1 MISNDQ
7 PPSPLSVLLVEDN
20 ALEARLVSEM
30 LRGVSAQPITV
41 THVMGLREALD
52 RLRTKGFH
60 AIVLDLTL
68 PDSDGLDT
76 FVRARAEAPD
86 APIVV
91 LTSLADSDLAVKA
104 VRAGA
109 QDYLVKG
116 RVDGPLLYQSIRY
129 AIERHASE
137 TALRRSEA
145 RYRSLIEGSIQGI
158 LIHVDGIV
166 RLANPA
172 LCTLLGVDRT
182 EHLVGTAI
190 WSFIAPEDHAL
201 VAEDVRARRQR
212 EPAPHQYQFRAVRR
226 DGTVIWLE
234 CIVTTIPWDGD
245 PAVLATVVDITERK
259 QAEENLR
266 ASEARFRQMAEN
278 IKEAFIVVELPSNR
292 ALYLSRMWEEISGR
306 PIDSAHRDSRL
317 WTDAIHPDDR
327 ASVHIAQDSIERGE
341 PVSHVFRVVRPD
353 GSLRWARARTFPVRD
368 THGRVYRLVGL
379 VEDITQIR
387 LTEQQL
393 VQAQK
398 IEAVGQLAGGIAH
411 DFNNLLTA
419 INGYAELVVNALGPD
434 DPVTAD
440 VEQIL
445 SAGKS
450 AERLTRQLL
459 AFSRRQIL
467 QPQVIDLNQI
477 VQRVE
482 PLLRRLIG
490 EEFTVLIKLTTPL
503 ERVSADPG
511 QIEQVIMNLAV
522 NARDAM
528 TQGGVLTIETA
539 NVELDDQ
546 YAALNPGATAGPH
559 VMVAVSDTGT
569 GMDEATQK
577 RLFEPFFTTKEMG
590 KGTGLGLA
598 MVYGIVKQSHGSI
611 WVYSEPGHGSTFKIY
626 LPVIHTEASPPT
638 WLVPEPA
645 SLAGTETV
653 LVVEDQTEARSV
665 MREMLC
671 RSGYTVIEASTG
683 PEAVMKSRQHAGL
696 IDLLL
701 TDVVMPGLSGRGVA
715 DVLHAERPNL
725 CVIYMSG
732 YTDEAIVHHGILESG
747 LAFLQKP
754 FTSDAFLRKI
764 RQVLDARDSTPLE

>member
-1 MISNDQ
+1 MTPNEQ
-7 PPSPLSVLLVEDN
+7 RPSELSVLLVEDN

-30 LRGVSAQPITV
+30 LKRVSPQPITV
-41 THVMGLREALD
+41 THVMGLRDALD

-60 AIVLDLTL
+60 AVLLDLTL
-68 PDSDGLDT
+68 PDSDGLET
-76 FVRARAEAPD
+76 FVRARAEALE

-91 LTSLADSDLAVKA
+91 LTGRADDDLAVRT

-137 TALRRSEA
+137 AALRRSEA

-182 EHLVGTAI
+182 EALVGTAI
-190 WSFIAPEDHAL
+190 WQFIAPEDRAL
-201 VAEDVRARRQR
+201 VAEDVRARLKG
-212 EPAPHQYQFRAVRR
+212 EPAPHQYQFRAVRG

-234 CIVTTIPWDGD
+234 CIVTTIPWDGE

-259 QAEENLR
+259 QAEEDLR
-266 ASEARFRQMAEN
+266 ASEERFRQMAEN

-292 ALYLSRMWEEISGR
+292 ALYLSRMWEDISGR
-306 PIDSAHRDSRL
+306 TLESAHRDSRP

-327 ASVHIAQDSIERGE
+327 ASVHMAQNAIERGE
-341 PVSHVFRVVRPD
+341 PVAHVFRVVRPD

-368 THGRVYRLVGL
+368 TDGHVYRLVGL

-393 VQAQK
+393 MQAQK
-398 IEAVGQLAGGIAH
+398 MEAVGRLAGGIAH

-419 INGYAELVVNALGPD
+419 INGYAELVVNALGPGH
-434 DPVTAD
+434 PVTVD
-440 VEQIL
+440 VQQIH

-450 AERLTRQLL
+450 AETLTRQLL

-467 QPQVIDLNQI
+467 QPQVIDLNQ
-477 VQRVE
+477 VLQRVE
-482 PLLRRLIG
+482 SLLRRLIG
-490 EEFTVLIKLTTPL
+490 EEFTLRMKLTTPL
-503 ERVSADPG
+503 ARVCADPG

-528 TQGGVLTIETA
+528 AQGGALTIETG
-539 NVELDDQ
+539 NVNLDDQ
-546 YAALNPGATAGPH
+546 YAALNPGASAGPH

-590 KGTGLGLA
+590 KGTGLGLST
-598 MVYGIVKQSHGSI
+598 VYGIVKQSHGSI
-611 WVYSEPGHGSTFKIY
+611 WVYSELGHGSTFTIY
-626 LPVIHTEASPPT
+626 LPAIHAEAVKHSRAD
-638 WLVPEPA
+638 PEPA
-645 SLAGTETV
+645 SLSGTETV
-653 LVVEDQTEARSV
+653 LVVEDQAEARSV
-665 MREMLC
+665 MREMLI
-671 RSGYTVIEASTG
+671 RSGYSVIEASSG
-683 PEAVMKSRQHAGL
+683 PDAVMRSRQHAGT

-715 DVLHAERPNL
+715 DVLHSERPNL

-747 LAFLQKP
+747 LAFIQKP

-764 RQVLDARDSTPLE
+764 RQVLDAGDSTPLE